1 LLFKRISFEICVELL
16 CFIDNSSLD
25 KALYVREYVYVKLL
39 LFAEFPNVLLRAGFP
54 YEVLCLQGLQLKGER
69 ALPPWLQNGL
79 EKVSPFGTAQDQ
91 TRE

>member
-1 LLFKRISFEICVELL
+1 LRFVWNFCADLLACLSTKPGI
-16 CFIDNSSLD
+16 
-25 KALYVREYVYVKLL
+25 REYVYTKLF
-39 LFAEFPNVLLRAGFP
+39 LFAGFPSVLLRAGFP
-54 YEVLCLQGLQLKGER
+54 YEVLFLQGLQLKGER